1 MAATDPWE
9 GADDRVNID
18 YLILADWAEVING
31 KIYVQGGGWTTINA
45 YEPLPVTRSIAIA
58 VSPRVE
64 WSETNTPH
72 TLEIRILRE
81 EGQAE
86 LAKIDARFEVGRRA
100 GLPMGSSQPHP
111 LAVNLPL
118 KFEHAGEYE
127 VRASI
132 DGEEVTTLSFRIDQ
146 QVS

>member
-1 MAATDPWE
+1 MARHRYDPGGAT
-9 GADDRVNID
+9 GVNID

-31 KIYVQGGGWTTINA
+31 KIYVQGGGWTAINA
-45 YEPLPVTRSIAIA
+45 REPLPVSRTIAIA

-64 WSETNTPH
+64 WHETNQPH
-72 TLEIRILRE
+72 DLAIRIIRE

-86 LAKIDARFEVGRRA
+86 LARIDARFEVGRSA

-111 LAVNLPL
+111 IAVNLPL
-118 KFEHAGEYE
+118 KFERAGEYE

-132 DGEEVTTLSFRIDQ
+132 DGEEVTTLAFRVDQ
-146 QVS
+146 KAS